1 MEISEVYD
9 DAGVMTAK
17 LRIDKK
23 KLRWF
28 YWGCIPLALILFC
41 LLQVG

>member
-1 MEISEVYD
+1 MQILEVYD

-17 LRIDKK
+17 LRVDRK
-23 KLRWF
+23 KLRLF
-28 YWGCIPLALILFC
+28 YWQGIPLALILFC